1 MGNRTK
7 EDELYREMC

>member
-7 EDELYREMC
+7 NLRRKRSG